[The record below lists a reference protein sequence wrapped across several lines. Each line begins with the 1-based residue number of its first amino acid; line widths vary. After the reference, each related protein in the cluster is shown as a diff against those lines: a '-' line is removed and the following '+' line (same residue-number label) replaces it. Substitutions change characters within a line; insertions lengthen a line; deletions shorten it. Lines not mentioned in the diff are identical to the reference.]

1 LLVDERMRVERSARR
16 DEQHVVGADGRADG
30 EKTVSAGAILETT
43 GCLPHRRCAQHKRG
57 DKDKRDAEC
66 ETLHAEQMAH
76 MRRSKAAHLSMSGS
90 LPSLG
95 GKARFCDRRHM
106 TNGAPALLST
116 SSGQSS
122 PAVNRWDQ
130 ISGLN

>member
-1 LLVDERMRVERSARR
+1 LATTSSDPADRIPPQQLGAAAGRIRWCQSCQLSLLGCAR
-16 DEQHVVGADGRADG
+16 
-30 EKTVSAGAILETT
+30 AI
-43 GCLPHRRCAQHKRG
+43 
-57 DKDKRDAEC
+57 KDKRDAEC
-66 ETLHAEQMAH
+66 ETLHAEQMAQ
-76 MRRSKAAHLSMSGS
+76 MRRSKAAHSSMSGS

-116 SSGQSS
+116 SSDQSS

-130 ISGLN
+130 VSGLN